1 MTNVSNTA
9 TTTPATP
16 AALTRSKSHAKPQP
30 ILLTKIVA
38 TIGPATDTVPGLAK
52 LIEAGAR
59 VFRLNFSHGTFE
71 EFARNLKT
79 ARDASALVGIPVAV
93 LGDLCGPK
101 IRIGKVATGGIEVQA
116 GDSLHIGGPA
126 IIAQAPAPGEP
137 VLLSCTVRSVVED
150 VQIGHRLLIDDGN
163 VRTLVIDKIGEGE
176 DERLVCQVTAGGKIS
191 SAKGMNLPDTGL
203 STPSLTEYDKECV
216 AWAVKNQLDLLALSF
231 VRKAEDIHELRAMLP
246 KDETKRP
253 PIVAKIEKPQAMA
266 ELDSIIDAADGVMVA
281 RGDLGVEMD
290 LAQVP
295 IAQKRIIALSH
306 DHGKFVIVAT
316 QMLQSMVDSATPTR
330 AEVGD
335 VSAAIDQGADAVM
348 LSGETAV
355 GRFPTESVATMARI
369 IVVTQDHLAKE
380 GAQWGQPPRKHLESH
395 YRTAALAHG
404 VNTVARDLGAKLIVV
419 WSQHGGGARYLSQ
432 NRPNIPVFA
441 VTSDPAALTRMTPLF
456 AVNPVLMAK
465 PADIKTFTAQMDL
478 YLLEKGLVEP
488 GDPIIIVAGEPLGEP
503 FVTNTIVLHQIGQVC
518 QVRGL
523 AQPA

>member
-1 MTNVSNTA
+1 MTTSND
-9 TTTPATP
+9 TTTV
-16 AALTRSKSHAKPQP
+16 AAPMVNPHTKAVAKPQP

-38 TIGPATDTVPGLAK
+38 TIGPATDTVAGLVK

-79 ARDASALVGIPVAV
+79 ARDASEKAGVPVAV
-93 LGDLCGPK
+93 MGDLCGPK
-101 IRIGKVATGGIEVQA
+101 IRIGKVVSGGIQVKA
-116 GDSLHIGGPA
+116 GDSIHIGGPA
-126 IIAQAPAPGEP
+126 MVAQAPKEGEP
-137 VLLSCTVRSVVED
+137 LLLSCTVPSVVED
-150 VQIGHRLLIDDGN
+150 VEIGHRLLIDDGN
-163 VRTLVIDKIGEGE
+163 VRTLVIDKVGQGDE
-176 DERLVCQVTAGGKIS
+176 ERLVCQVTAGGTIS

-203 STPSLTEYDKECV
+203 SMPSLTDYDKECV
-216 AWAVKNQLDLLALSF
+216 AWAVKNELALLALSF

-246 KDETKRP
+246 KDERKRP

-295 IAQKRIIALSH
+295 IAQKRIISLAH
-306 DHGKFVIVAT
+306 EHGKFVIVAT
-316 QMLQSMVDSATPTR
+316 QMLQSMVDSAVPTR

-355 GRFPTESVATMARI
+355 GRFPTEAVATMARI
-369 IVVTQDHLAKE
+369 IVVTQEHVASQNGE
-380 GAQWGQPPRKHLESH
+380 WGTPPRKFLESH

-419 WSQHGGGARYLSQ
+419 WSQQGGGARYLSQ

-456 AVNPVLMAK
+456 AVIPVLMAK
-465 PADIKTFTAQMDL
+465 PADIKTFTVKMDQ
-478 YLLEKGLVEP
+478 YLLEKGLVEL
-488 GDPIIIVAGEPLGEP
+488 GDPVVIVAGEPLGEAY
-503 FVTNTIVLHQIGQVC
+503 VTNTIVLHQIGQVC

-523 AQPA
+523 ANPV